1 MEKYIPVSAACR
13 SCMGADGC
21 GTLFPSVGGAVPGIW
36 HVDCIC
42 AGLLSGISA
51 DIVQQLLLLFGR
63 DAFAGEAFAA

>member
-1 MEKYIPVSAACR
+1 
-13 SCMGADGC
+13 MGADGC
-21 GTLFPSVGGAVPGIW
+21 GTLFPSVGGAVPGIG
-36 HVDCIC
+36 HVDCLC

>member
-1 MEKYIPVSAACR
+1 
-13 SCMGADGC
+13 MGADGC
-21 GTLFPSVGGAVPGIW
+21 GPLFPSVGRAVPGIW

-42 AGLLSGISA
+42 AGFLSGISA